1 MATQRLI
8 ALNGNAGAFV
18 NILAT
23 LNTSRMLFRED
34 DAATPVGL
42 QFSSVLDGFATTNTV
57 AAPTVAA
64 TTGAEP
70 VSIPDIAVAYD
81 HFRKLLGLPPQNSSG
96 AFNYRAADKLLSA
109 RSNAAGGTTLRFAE
123 YE

>member
-8 ALNGNAGAFV
+8 ALNINTGAFV

-23 LNTSRMLFRED
+23 LNTSKMVMCED
-34 DAATPVGL
+34 DAATRQGFQEQDP
-42 QFSSVLDGFATTNTV
+42 LDAFATTNTHGFGNNIV
-57 AAPTVAA
+57 AQPIA
-64 TTGAEP
+64 
-70 VSIPDIAVAYD
+70 IPDINAAYD
-81 HFRKLLGLPPQNSSG
+81 HFRKLLGLPIQNSSA

-109 RSNAAGGTTLRFAE
+109 RSATGTATTLRFSE